1 MEKKLDALERTE
13 EFSSKDSSAES
24 EQAVRD
30 WITIEIMGKSYRV
43 PAGLTILKA
52 IEYAGYRYI
61 RGCGCRAGFCGACA
75 TLYRKK
81 NDYKIYPAL
90 ACQTTAEDGMILV
103 QLPFTPAPRV
113 RYNLEEIKP
122 SENVLLKLYPEIAK
136 CVACNTCTRSCPQE
150 LEVMEY
156 IQAALRGDI
165 EKVAQLSFDCV
176 QCGLCSIRCPAEIRH
191 YHIAQVARRIYGKY
205 IVPRS
210 KHLQKR
216 INQIEKGMYEKS
228 FERLMMMMSKDSLKK
243 LYYSRKKET
252 HVDPREKGLE
262 ILPEV

>member
-1 MEKKLDALERTE
+1 MEKELDVLERDE
-13 EFSSKDSSAES
+13 DSSQKNISLEN
-24 EQAVRD
+24 EQEVKN
-30 WITIEIMGKSYRV
+30 WINIEIMGKTYRV

-75 TLYRKK
+75 TLYRKR

-90 ACQTTAEDGMILV
+90 ACQTTVEDGMILV
-103 QLPFTPAPRV
+103 QLPFTPAPRT
-113 RYNLEEIKP
+113 RYQLSEVKP
-122 SENVLLKLYPEIAK
+122 TENILLKLYPEIAK

-150 LEVMEY
+150 LEVMDY

-165 EKVAQLSFDCV
+165 ERVARLSFDCV

-191 YHIAQVARRIYGKY
+191 YHVAQLARRIYGKY

-210 KHLQKR
+210 KHLEKR
-216 INQIEKGMYEKS
+216 ALQVKSGMYNKA
-228 FERLMMMMSKDSLKK
+228 FERMMKMSKEELKK

-252 HVDPREKGLE
+252 AIDPREKGVE